1 MQKKQQEDRYIRVAE
16 MQDLLGGVSNVK
28 AYAIIRQLNS
38 ELKSQGYITIAGRVS
53 RPYALKR
60 LGITIWERR
69 SNNDNLVNYC
79 SHFCS
84 CKLGIKRRWDVEK
97 LDESRRR
104 KAKAIR

>member
-1 MQKKQQEDRYIRVAE
+1 

-60 LGITIWERR
+60 LGITI
-69 SNNDNLVNYC
+69 
-79 SHFCS
+79 
-84 CKLGIKRRWDVEK
+84 
-97 LDESRRR
+97 
-104 KAKAIR
+104 